1 MPGQLNLLVNGEP
14 SVAPD
19 GVTVAAFLEGLG
31 LPQKGVA
38 VERNREIV
46 PKSAYA
52 ATRLTEGDRIEI
64 VQFVGGG

>member
-1 MPGQLNLLVNGEP
+1 MMNLFVNGEAA
-14 SVAPD
+14 SAPD
-19 GVTVAAFLEGLG
+19 SVTVAGFLERLG

-46 PKSAYA
+46 PKSAYGT
-52 ATRLTEGDRIEI
+52 TRLAEGDRIEI